1 MGHLLETTLQ
11 NVSSH
16 LHNIAQYPRNV
27 DKICAPF
34 RERIEIVHTE
44 TGQSWRQ
51 SQKQE
56 KEEEEEKQAQQ
67 ANSCVLSYT
76 KLHNFILH
84 TTT

>member
-1 MGHLLETTLQ
+1 MIRSYKKMGHLLKTTLQ

-44 TGQSWRQ
+44 TGQSWRR

-56 KEEEEEKQAQQ
+56 EEEEEEEKKEEEERKAD
-67 ANSCVLSYT
+67 N
-76 KLHNFILH
+76 
-84 TTT
+84 